1 MNKEKKIRE
10 ENAKISKCIINI
22 LKKLKN
28 KKYN

>member
-10 ENAKISKCIINI
+10 ENEKISKCIINI
-22 LKKLKN
+22 LKKLKD

>member
-10 ENAKISKCIINI
+10 ENTKISKCIINI
-22 LKKLKN
+22 LKKLKD